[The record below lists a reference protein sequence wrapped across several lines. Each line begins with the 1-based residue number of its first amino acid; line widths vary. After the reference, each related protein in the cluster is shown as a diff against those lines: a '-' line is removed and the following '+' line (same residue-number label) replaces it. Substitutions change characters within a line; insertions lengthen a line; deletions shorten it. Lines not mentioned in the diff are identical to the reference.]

1 MNINLDLYDFPK
13 LYTNQGH
20 MSKLASAAGGSTL
33 LSKEELNLLPD
44 SDFALV
50 IKEGAAS
57 VRKFPVVDK
66 AHAYVSSIMFNE
78 TKGQLPGSVQN
89 KVAANLVRSMAGN
102 AITDNVVEK
111 TALDKAVKVAAIAES
126 TAHRASLNNED
137 FALVIKTAGQV
148 RRLYPINTEELCEKA
163 ASYFKNN
170 YKQIPVDFRH
180 KFAFALTNKVASENF
195 SVSLPDEIHSY
206 YSKSFSP
213 MVEAGIISRK
223 LSTKEASVKDA
234 YDLLLK
240 QYKKAPPIKVA
251 HLLRDLDKIAGLTE
265 SRHFKD
271 AYATVFGKTVT
282 EKKANDVTI
291 VGKYQFDPNT
301 LSTMPYDAF
310 SNVLSQSDYTD
321 LQADPV
327 NNFNAL
333 PTMYQ
338 DQIANIASPQQ

>member
-13 LYTNQGH
+13 LYTNEGH

-44 SDFALV
+44 SDFALI

-89 KVAANLVRSMAGN
+89 KVAANLIRGIAGN
-102 AITDNVVEK
+102 AVADNVVEK
-111 TALDKAVKVAAIAES
+111 TAMDRAVKVAAVAKS
-126 TAHRASLNNED
+126 ATHRAELNNDD

-148 RRLYPINTEELCEKA
+148 RRLYPIDTEELCEKA
-163 ASYFKNN
+163 ASYFKDN

-180 KFAFALTNKVASENF
+180 KFAFALVNKVASEGY
-195 SVSLPDEIHSY
+195 STSLPDEIHSY

-223 LSTKEASVKDA
+223 LSAKEASVSNA

-240 QYKKAPPIKVA
+240 QYKKAQPIKIA
-251 HLLRDLDKIAGLTE
+251 CLLRALDKVAGLTE
-265 SRHFKD
+265 SKHFKD
-271 AYATVFGKTVT
+271 AYATVFGKTAT

-310 SNVLSQSDYTD
+310 SNVLSQGDYTD
-321 LQADPV
+321 LQSDPV

-338 DQIANIASPQQ
+338 DQIANIAAPK